1 MCDMTLEQIRYFT
14 DIAEHGSFSGAAD
27 RWYITQ
33 PAVSKQIRSLEEE
46 LGCKLFDRQRGGGN
60 NHVALTEIGQQILPL
75 IRNILDQY
83 EAVKQ
88 NIDAYKKN
96 KQVIRISASPMTD
109 VYGITKIFT
118 QFEKRSQDIQIQLL
132 EYAEWDVISRLA
144 TGESD
149 IAIIREELLT
159 TGQFDVV
166 PLVTDYLAFFC
177 VSSHPLAAQHTVTI
191 EQIANEPLALPPDNS
206 YMGRC
211 PMDLFRKKGI
221 IPRVLSRIQPGTII
235 NNFVNDYSSTLL
247 FAKYYD
253 INPSPQI
260 KVIPLDPPCKSTVV
274 LAYKK
279 TGKKNTIIERLI
291 TYMAKSFP
299 CP

>member
-1 MCDMTLEQIRYFT
+1 MTLEQMRYFT

-60 NHVALTEIGQQILPL
+60 NRVALTEIGQQILPS
-75 IRNILDQY
+75 IKNILDQY

-96 KQVIRISASPMTD
+96 KQVVRISAMPIID
-109 VYGITKIFT
+109 VYGIAKIFT
-118 QFEKRSQDIQIQLL
+118 QFEERNQDVQIQLT
-132 EYAEWDVISRLA
+132 EYEEQDVITSLVV
-144 TGESD
+144 GESD

-159 TGQFDVV
+159 IGQFDAAL
-166 PLVTDYLAFFC
+166 LVTDYLAFFC
-177 VSSHPLAAQHTVTI
+177 DSSHPLATQHTVSI
-191 EQIANEPLALPPDNS
+191 KQIANEPLALPPDNT
-206 YMGRC
+206 YVGRC
-211 PMDLFRKKGI
+211 SMDLFRKKGI
-221 IPRVLSRIQPGTII
+221 TPRVISRIRPGTII
-235 NNFVNDYSSTLL
+235 NNFENDRYSTLL
-247 FAKYYD
+247 FSKYYNM
-253 INPSPQI
+253 NPSPQI
-260 KVIPLDPPCKSTVV
+260 KVIPLDPPCISNVI

-279 TGKKNTIIERLI
+279 NSKKNTIVERLI
-291 TYMAKSFP
+291 AYMAKSFP